1 METIDNNVTQFV
13 AFGTAI
19 GRSQA
24 FGAMTYKCS
33 VEQAKALEQV
43 WESGAYK
50 LLGLTWEKYCL
61 EYAGL
66 SHQRVEGIIRNRQEF
81 GDIYLRLSDIIAISP
96 ETYRHIQPKV
106 HADAIEIA
114 GEMVPVI
121 PENAARIR
129 EAVNRLRAQLRKA
142 QEGVDRPPHFTR
154 NRRPANPHGRL
165 ARRPPPHRPPPGGCC
180 VARPRPIFHPPPPA
194 NLPRVSKRQIYLS
207 SASVKSLIRGSAFR
221 QNDKYIC

>member
-1 METIDNNVTQFV
+1 METIDTNVTQFV
-13 AFGTAI
+13 AFGTVI

-43 WESGAYK
+43 WTSGAYK

-106 HADAIEIA
+106 HDDAIEIA

-129 EAVNRLRAQLRKA
+129 EAVTRLRADLRKA
-142 QEGVDRPPHFTR
+142 QEDVDLLTSPEIAGLQTR
-154 NRRPANPHGRL
+154 MDAWLNDLRRIA
-165 ARRPPPHRPPPGGCC
+165 ARQDAAALRGLLQYSIRH
-180 VARPRPIFHPPPPA
+180 
-194 NLPRVSKRQIYLS
+194 LQQI
-207 SASVKSLIRGSAFR
+207 
-221 QNDKYIC
+221 CPE